1 MSSATS
7 GRDAAEPSSV
17 ERVAG
22 ALRFPIR
29 TAGFVG
35 LTFSLYGM
43 LELDTAISSADER
56 SAVLYKWIERY
67 GRGLLALYGVRVT
80 ALGPH
85 VEQGRR
91 YPGTAPGGRGR
102 VFIMNHRSGLDIPV
116 TLAFIEATI
125 VSRADLARW
134 PVIGVAA
141 RRVGTLFVDRTDK
154 QSGAAVISA
163 MCGAIE
169 RGRAVMVYPE
179 GTTFSGDEVR
189 PFRPGAFVAAQR
201 TGAEIVPVGLAYGG
215 DGATFVEE
223 PFAAHMKRV
232 SSASGTR
239 AAIAVGEPLQIPGA
253 SLEETAKAGRDAV
266 QALVHRARAAL
277 STRP

>member
-1 MSSATS
+1 MSAKPVD
-7 GRDAAEPSSV
+7 RI
-17 ERVAG
+17 AG
-22 ALRFPIR
+22 ALRFPAR

-35 LTFSLYGM
+35 LTFTLYGM
-43 LELDTAISSADER
+43 LELDTAISPAEER
-56 SAVLYKWIERY
+56 SVVLYKWIERY
-67 GRGLLALYGVRVT
+67 GRGLLKLYGVDVT
-80 ALGPH
+80 AIGPH
-85 VEQGRR
+85 VEEGRR
-91 YPGTAPGGRGR
+91 YPGTAADGRGR
-102 VFIMNHRSGLDIPV
+102 IFVMNHRSGLDIPV
-116 TLAFIEATI
+116 NLAFIEATI
-125 VSRADLARW
+125 VSRADLAGW

-154 QSGAAVISA
+154 QSGAAVINA

-179 GTTFSGDEVR
+179 GTTYAGDEVR

-215 DGATFVEE
+215 EGASFVEE
-223 PFAAHMKRV
+223 PFTAHMKRV

-239 AAIAVGEPLQIPGA
+239 AALAVGEPLRA
-253 SLEETAKAGRDAV
+253 EANLEETKKAARDAV